1 MAFTL
6 GFLSLF
12 GFLGVAV
19 PLADDSDK
27 LLFGLAGSSD
37 SLLRTSVS
45 ESPSTD
51 LSTISVVDR
60 ESVAGMAVM
69 VVTVATAVEVIT
81 LLADDVV
88 TEVRLPSRDSIIV
101 TEGEPEMAGSAT
113 TNLSVL

>member
-37 SLLRTSVS
+37 SLLRTGVS
-45 ESPSTD
+45 KSPSTD
-51 LSTISVVDR
+51 LSAVSVMDR
-60 ESVAGMAVM
+60 GSMVGMAVM
-69 VVTVATAVEVIT
+69 VVTVAIAVEVIT

-88 TEVRLPSRDSIIV
+88 IELRLPSRDSIIV
-101 TEGEPEMAGSAT
+101 TEGEPEMGGSAT